1 MRLADLTS
9 AAISVCVRGITK
21 MVITVKRDSGIF
33 EPAVADELNKS
44 FYKINKEIEDYNP
57 PELAYKEDLQYITA
71 NSNSFRSG
79 NLVCLREAFTVKD
92 GHSQFGKVADI
103 AIKVPYN
110 YWCTA
115 VTKEKEN
122 LFVLVKDTSIYVYG
136 HLTHYPQEAY
146 LVEDIVVP

>member
-1 MRLADLTS
+1 
-9 AAISVCVRGITK
+9 

-33 EPAVADELNKS
+33 EPEVADELNKA
-44 FYKINKEIEDYNP
+44 FYKINQQIEDYNP
-57 PELAYKEDLQYITA
+57 PELAYKEDLQFITA

-79 NLVCLREAFTVKD
+79 NLVSLRESFMIKE
-92 GHSQFGKVADI
+92 GHSQFERVADI
-103 AIKVPYN
+103 NIKVPYN

-115 VTKEKEN
+115 VTKEKET
-122 LFVLVKDTSIYVYG
+122 LFILVKDSSIYAYG